1 MVAVLFRH
9 AVLYCTLRTIVI
21 TAKLW
26 PFYMLTVNRSIC
38 DCAVSLFISMK
49 STFRVLDGAM
59 LVNVTYVSGIIVNEG
74 ERLEHA

>member
-9 AVLYCTLRTIVI
+9 AVLYCTLRTIEI

-26 PFYMLTVNRSIC
+26 PFYMLTVNRSIF

-59 LVNVTYVSGIIVNEG
+59 LVNVTYVSGIIVNDG

>member
-1 MVAVLFRH
+1 
-9 AVLYCTLRTIVI
+9 
-21 TAKLW
+21 
-26 PFYMLTVNRSIC
+26 MLTVNRSIC